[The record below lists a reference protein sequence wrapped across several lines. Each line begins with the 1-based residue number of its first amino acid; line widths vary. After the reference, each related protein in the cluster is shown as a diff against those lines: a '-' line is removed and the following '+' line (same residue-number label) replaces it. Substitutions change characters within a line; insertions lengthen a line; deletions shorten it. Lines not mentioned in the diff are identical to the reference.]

1 MMLKPEDRNPTV
13 GERAVAVGAAVLFI
27 LATPLLLVAT
37 TIRDG
42 WEFVFTPGT
51 RIQLPPAASPN
62 DK

>member
-1 MMLKPEDRNPTV
+1 MNAEEPRPTL

-62 DK
+62 NDK